1 MVTSAL
7 TRENLSS
14 VASRASWAF
23 MLMERGDK
31 SKLDDAKNGLQLLEL
46 FEHAQAASEKNWESM
61 NDEESD
67 AYRAVRRTFFVER
80 VPYGAPGWQEWNIF
94 IHQAFKTLLNS
105 GIMERVKRAKTIAQ
119 EPLEGLEK
127 PQLDEVRELFA
138 RLSLS
143 MNEPK

>member
-46 FEHAQAASEKNWESM
+46 FEHAQAASEKNWES
-61 NDEESD
+61 S
-67 AYRAVRRTFFVER
+67 
-80 VPYGAPGWQEWNIF
+80 
-94 IHQAFKTLLNS
+94 
-105 GIMERVKRAKTIAQ
+105 
-119 EPLEGLEK
+119 
-127 PQLDEVRELFA
+127 
-138 RLSLS
+138 
-143 MNEPK
+143 